1 MGTTTR
7 KRDAS
12 DGSFDLRSLN
22 LDNGSAASRTPAVSL
37 DEMTFGGERYVV
49 AIADGT
55 VRLEVSRS
63 ASGWFLQLRTAAHI
77 EGPCWRCLGPA
88 VLDSSAN
95 VNEFQAHGRAGAEF
109 DEDLDSPY
117 VDGERLDLVTWT
129 IDAVTDQLPPSILCQ
144 PNCQGLCTGC
154 GANLN
159 AGPCDCAASR
169 PPPQGLSGIAR
180 LLAESGDAP

>member
-7 KRDAS
+7 KRDAP
-12 DGSFDLRSLN
+12 DGSVDLRSLS
-22 LDNGSAASRTPAVSL
+22 LENGSAATRTPEVSL

-49 AIADGT
+49 SIEDDA
-55 VRLEVSRS
+55 VHLEVSRS
-63 ASGWFLQLRTAAHI
+63 ASGWFLQLRTVARI

-88 VLDSSAN
+88 VLDSSAR
-95 VNEFQAHGRAGAEF
+95 VNEFQAHGRAGASF

-129 IDAVTDQLPPSILCQ
+129 IDAVTDALPPAILCQ
-144 PNCQGLCTGC
+144 DDCRGLCTSC

-159 AGPCDCAASR
+159 IGVCGCAASKK
-169 PPPQGLSGIAR
+169 PVQGLSGIGR
-180 LLAESGDAP
+180 LLAESGEAP